1 MMLKHTQKNCSMLYV
16 SLPDFKNNG
25 GVTQHLSWEKSEFE
39 VSLVREIRPCFGLSI
54 LRTNNKWQTEKSVL
68 FLPILF

>member
-1 MMLKHTQKNCSMLYV
+1 MLCV

-25 GVTQHLSWEKSEFE
+25 GATQHLSWGKSQFE
-39 VSLVREIRPCFGLSI
+39 VSLVHEIRPCFGPSI
-54 LRTNNKWQTEKSVL
+54 FRTNNKWQTEKSVL